1 MLETLAYI
9 SLQIL
14 LQLLCYLLILKET
27 NNTSTNNTKVASK
40 YFDITHYTRYDN
52 FVLLGNLNF
61 EPLEIELID
70 FYQL

>member
-1 MLETLAYI
+1 M
-9 SLQIL
+9 
-14 LQLLCYLLILKET
+14 ET